1 MSSQRATRLQ
11 ETQTGPRKG
20 ARVIEA
26 RYTVVSAGRR
36 RGWRAK
42 LMAAMVTIA
51 CVALAG
57 LALPPLMV
65 GAYLINDALKR

>member
-1 MSSQRATRLQ
+1 MTQTRATPLR
-11 ETQTGPRKG
+11 ESTTAPR
-20 ARVIEA
+20 ANERVIDA
-26 RYTVVSAGRR
+26 SYTVINPGKR

-42 LMAAMVTIA
+42 LMTAAVTIA